1 MKPNKFKPR
10 ITITCDIPITNF
22 ELSKLKRVKDMLEFN
37 DMEVV
42 LKNIKIEEHE
52 RLLAIPA

>member
-42 LKNIKIEEHE
+42 LKNIKIEEY
-52 RLLAIPA
+52 LLKETA

>member
-1 MKPNKFKPR
+1 M
-10 ITITCDIPITNF
+10 PITNF

-42 LKNIKIEEHE
+42 LKNIKVEEFKLKE
-52 RLLAIPA
+52 TA